1 MSYPWGPSFSSLTRR
16 RCESPFEV
24 HHTLAVPLSQTSGG
38 GRKAEEGIRTATLC
52 SLSEE
57 GRFSFVLTIS
67 VSTKPHRLFSRRS
80 RQRASHRSKVRVS
93 IPSICSSWR
102 FSSSRGCPAVAA
114 IKFLLHVTF
123 LAPAR
128 CPTSQRGAPQHQP
141 ASTNQPLK
149 ARSDIDLSSH
159 RCHPAARSL
168 TTREKEFAEAPPACL
183 PSPLTSLLPQ
193 QDISKAR

>member
-102 FSSSRGCPAVAA
+102 FSSSRGCPAVAVDKVSLA
-114 IKFLLHVTF
+114 RDFSSARALPNQPERSPP
-123 LAPAR
+123 APA
-128 CPTSQRGAPQHQP
+128 SQHQP
-141 ASTNQPLK
+141 APQ
-149 ARSDIDLSSH
+149 
-159 RCHPAARSL
+159 
-168 TTREKEFAEAPPACL
+168 
-183 PSPLTSLLPQ
+183 SPL
-193 QDISKAR
+193 RH